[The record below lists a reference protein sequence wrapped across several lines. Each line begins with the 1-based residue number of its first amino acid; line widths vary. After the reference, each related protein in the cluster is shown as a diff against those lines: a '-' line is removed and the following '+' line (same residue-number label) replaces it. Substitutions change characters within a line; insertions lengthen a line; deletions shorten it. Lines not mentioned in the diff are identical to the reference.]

1 MLSGSVLGNLINQQ
15 MLAMGLKGTKAPLFS
30 TAVGTGIVTSIL
42 ASNIYVGQS
51 TGIGT
56 GAGKGTGMV
65 LGIVGP
71 AVGMS
76 IYGQMQSQSLKGTK
90 SLQLAMAIGN
100 AFAMHILSGQIQSV
114 STPVVVGTGTGK
126 LQGIAGPLIATSIMG
141 FFTAMGFTGTKLLQM
156 ATAIGNGIA
165 SSMASAQVMTVIVGG
180 GYPPSPLS
188 GVDTGKLM

>member
-1 MLSGSVLGNLINQQ
+1 MLSGSILGNLINLQ
-15 MLAMGLKGTKAPLFS
+15 MQAMGLKGTKTPLFS

-42 ASNIYVGQS
+42 ASNFYVGQS

-71 AVGMS
+71 VVGMS
-76 IYGQMQSQSLKGTK
+76 IYGQMQSQNLTGTK

-100 AFAMHILSGQIQSV
+100 AFAMHMLSGQVQSV
-114 STPVVVGTGTGK
+114 SAPVVVGTGTGK

-141 FFTAMGFTGTKLLQM
+141 FFTAVGFTGTKLLQM
-156 ATAIGNGIA
+156 ATAVGNGIA

>member
-165 SSMASAQVMTVIVGG
+165 SSMVSAQVMTVIVGG